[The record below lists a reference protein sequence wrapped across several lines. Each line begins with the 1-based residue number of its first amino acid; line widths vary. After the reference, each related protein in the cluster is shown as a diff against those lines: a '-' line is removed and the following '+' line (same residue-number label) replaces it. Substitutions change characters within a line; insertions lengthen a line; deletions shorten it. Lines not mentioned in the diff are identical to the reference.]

1 MAGGYLV
8 SLDLKSKKCLVVGG
22 GNVAER
28 KVRSLLECGA
38 MVCVVSPEI
47 TPALKAMSDEGLI
60 IYRQGS
66 YQHSDLKDMFLV
78 FGATGREEVNREIAD
93 DCASRGLIVNIVDD
107 PAKCSF
113 FVPATVRRGSLAI
126 AVSTGGK
133 SPLLA
138 RRIREELELAYG
150 QQYGEFLE
158 MLGGLREEVIKNVAD
173 PEKKKR
179 ILEDL
184 VSQEILGMLKK
195 GRLESAKEMLLG
207 AYHGSGS

>member
-1 MAGGYLV
+1 MAGRYLV
-8 SLDLKSKKCLVVGG
+8 SLDLENKKCLVAGG

-38 MVCVVSPEI
+38 LVSVVSPVI
-47 TPALKAMSDEGLI
+47 TPALASMAEEGLI
-60 IYRQGS
+60 LYRRGH
-66 YQHSDLKDMFLV
+66 YQSSDLDGVFLV
-78 FGATGREEVNREIAD
+78 FGATGREEVNRQIAE
-93 DCASRGLIVNIVDD
+93 DCAGLGLIVNIVDD

-113 FVPATVRRGSLAI
+113 YVPATVRRGHLAI

-138 RRIREELELAYG
+138 RKIREELELVYG
-150 QQYGEFLE
+150 PQYAEFLE
-158 MLGGLREEVIKNVAD
+158 ILGALREEVIKNVSD
-173 PEKKKR
+173 PGKKKK

-184 VSQEILGMLKK
+184 LSDDILDMLKN
-195 GRLESAKEMLLG
+195 GRLGQAKEMLLG